1 MSKLHRCVCSFNS
14 RSGSSRRSSRSGNSR
29 GTWSQEDLES
39 VREVY
44 AETDSLKHKE
54 LAQWGDDHQQEPH
67 SSPVTPGENLMCSVS
82 A

>member
-1 MSKLHRCVCSFNS
+1 MFVHLTVAVVAVV
-14 RSGSSRRSSRSGNSR
+14 GVGAVVVDSR
-29 GTWSQEDLES
+29 GTWNQEDLES